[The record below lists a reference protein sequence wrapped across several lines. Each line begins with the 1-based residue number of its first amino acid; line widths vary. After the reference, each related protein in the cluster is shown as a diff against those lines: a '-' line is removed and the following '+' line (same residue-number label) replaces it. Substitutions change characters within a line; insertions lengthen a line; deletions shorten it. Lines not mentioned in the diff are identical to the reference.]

1 MIFLGCRNW
10 YLEWE
15 VSNLH
20 HHHQALEV
28 LVAAEPTEVA
38 LDLFHDSRVMGVDMA
53 ISGEMRC
60 LLQMYFRC
68 V

>member
-1 MIFLGCRNW
+1 MAGYFAPGSAN
-10 YLEWE
+10 
-15 VSNLH
+15 
-20 HHHQALEV
+20 HQALEV